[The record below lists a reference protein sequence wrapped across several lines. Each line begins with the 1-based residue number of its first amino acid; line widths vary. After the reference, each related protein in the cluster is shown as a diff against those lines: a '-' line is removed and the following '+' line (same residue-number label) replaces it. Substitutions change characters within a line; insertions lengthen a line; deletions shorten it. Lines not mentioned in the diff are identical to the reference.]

1 ATSAVSVRMLTH
13 NIYPSASKIVP
24 IYTSF
29 PERPYERLAELSTA
43 ALPEARGLL
52 REKARSLGAD
62 ALIILP
68 AGGQLAAVS
77 ESVNPRPGAPA
88 VTMIRAVA
96 IRYERQQ

>member
-43 ALPEARGLL
+43 SRPEAAGLL

-62 ALIILP
+62 ALIVLP
-68 AGGQLAAVS
+68 TDNQLVAAVS
-77 ESVNPRPGAPA
+77 RSINPGTPA

-96 IRYERQQ
+96 IRYERRQ